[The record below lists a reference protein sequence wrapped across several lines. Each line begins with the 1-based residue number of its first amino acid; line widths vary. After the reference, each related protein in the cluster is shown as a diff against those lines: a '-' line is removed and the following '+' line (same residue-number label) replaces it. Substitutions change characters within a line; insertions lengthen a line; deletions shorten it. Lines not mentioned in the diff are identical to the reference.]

1 MKKIKLLFLLLAPL
15 FLSNL
20 AVATEVVIATN
31 ISYADFV
38 VASVVASKIGAY
50 PYFVEKHLTNETL
63 NEILATNPS
72 KIYIIGGPAVVD
84 EASEN
89 LLEEE
94 LGEDNVIRIWGMTR
108 YGTSNEVAKYFWSEG
123 TEKAILVWDLPDS
136 LYVNFNVSQMVIAAA
151 EEAENEGIPLLL
163 IPKSH
168 LPEATAET
176 LQELGVKKVK
186 IYGNV
191 AEKVLSDLQ
200 ELNISYEVIK
210 GEPLEIVQEVQDRI
224 RERLH
229 QAKPLV
235 IAAVANWQE
244 GLVVRAAPGGVSLLV
259 FSESEIPRVVE
270 KVENITQTRNVSKIL
285 VTGKPELAEK
295 IYNALIEAGINE
307 TVPVIWVTGKHLRVL
322 KKIHEHVR
330 ERIQHLIQAY
340 QRRLQ
345 QIRERLKE
353 KLQAYQ
359 AACKEVF
366 ERIEEMLANK
376 TSIQAHFILNQSK
389 ELYQRCNQTRNYEI
403 ARLHLQ
409 TLKHLEKL
417 AEWKLPALITIRRQR
432 VQQEYLKPLTIS
444 HPVPTYAEM
453 VAKCAGVSLSITNI
467 SDTLFQV
474 SYESGTYELTNVK
487 VTIKFKDNTV
497 EEYLCTNSL
506 LPGDICIID
515 IKSKKPNKNVNDV
528 IFARVSGLCLQKV
541 SKIAEWSQ
549 GTELITSP
557 SIPSECNFANFE
569 VFACSYNPSTQTISL
584 ILQNMRKVSLKNLR
598 VFVKYENESII
609 PSQGYFLGELP
620 ANSLKSF
627 KIGPISADYREIV
640 IKTHCPTVTKTIH
653 CK

>member
-1 MKKIKLLFLLLAPL
+1 MKKIKVLLLLLAPL

-20 AVATEVVIATN
+20 AAATEVMIATN

-38 VASVVASKIGAY
+38 VASVAASKIGAY
-50 PYFVEKHLTNETL
+50 PYFVEKHLSNETL
-63 NEILATNPS
+63 NEILAINPT
-72 KIYIIGGPAVVD
+72 KVYIIGGPAVVD

-89 LLEEE
+89 LLKAE

-123 TEKAILVWDLPDS
+123 SEKAILVWDLPDS

-151 EEAENEGIPLLL
+151 EEAENEEIPLLL
-163 IPKSH
+163 IPRSH

-200 ELNISYEVIK
+200 DLNISYEVIK
-210 GEPLEIVQEVQDRI
+210 GEPFEIIQEIQARI

-270 KVENITQTRNVSKIL
+270 KVENLTQTRNVSKIL

-307 TVPVIWVTGKHLRVL
+307 TVPVIWVTGKHLKVL

-330 ERIQHLIQAY
+330 ERIQHLIQVY
-340 QRRLQ
+340 KRRLQ

-353 KLQAYQ
+353 KLEVYKI
-359 AACKEVF
+359 ACKEVF
-366 ERIEEMLANK
+366 ERIEEMLANQ
-376 TSIQAHFILNQSK
+376 TSLQARIILNKSK
-389 ELYQRCNQTRNYEI
+389 EVYQRCNESSNYEI

-409 TLKHLEKL
+409 TLRHLEKL
-417 AEWKLPALITIRRQR
+417 AEWKLPGLMTFKIHRI
-432 VQQEYLKPLTIS
+432 QQEKIGKIS
-444 HPVPTYAEM
+444 HP
-453 VAKCAGVSLSITNI
+453 L
-467 SDTLFQV
+467 
-474 SYESGTYELTNVK
+474 
-487 VTIKFKDNTV
+487 
-497 EEYLCTNSL
+497 
-506 LPGDICIID
+506 
-515 IKSKKPNKNVNDV
+515 
-528 IFARVSGLCLQKV
+528 
-541 SKIAEWSQ
+541 
-549 GTELITSP
+549 
-557 SIPSECNFANFE
+557 
-569 VFACSYNPSTQTISL
+569 
-584 ILQNMRKVSLKNLR
+584 
-598 VFVKYENESII
+598 
-609 PSQGYFLGELP
+609 
-620 ANSLKSF
+620 
-627 KIGPISADYREIV
+627 
-640 IKTHCPTVTKTIH
+640 
-653 CK
+653 